1 MAVTKTHPI
10 KSTLKLALSY
20 IMNPHKTDGNMLVSS
35 FACSPETADIE
46 FEMTRKRAMSVRGNV
61 LARHLIQAFEPG
73 EVTPEIAHEIGVKFA
88 TQVLQDKYEY
98 VIATHIDKGHIHN
111 HIIFNAVSFVN
122 FKKYRSN
129 KRSYYQIRNIS
140 DKLCKE
146 YGLSI
151 VVPTGNGKRYHKYKN
166 ISLIID
172 IKNCINAQESKGYE
186 HWAKLF
192 NLKQAFETLNFLTEH
207 KIEKYDDLSKKHKDI
222 FDKAE
227 DIKIHLKDTEN
238 QMKYLAECIKNIQN
252 YTNLKSIYEEYKK
265 AKNKEIFREKN
276 MREIMLFE
284 SAFEELKKA
293 GFPKITEISKLYKK
307 LEADKRKLYAEYKT
321 AKSEF
326 EKWDVVKKNVESI
339 LNLNID
345 GNKIKTRE
353 LSQ

>member
-1 MAVTKTHPI
+1 MADRNTHPI

-61 LARHLIQAFEPG
+61 IARHLIQAFEPK
-73 EVTPEIAHEIGVKFA
+73 EVTPETAHEIGMKLA
-88 TQVLQDKYEY
+88 REVLGDKHEF
-98 VIATHIDKGHIHN
+98 VLATHTDKGHIHN
-111 HIIFNAVSFVN
+111 NIIFNAVSFVD

-129 KRSYYQIRNIS
+129 KRSYHHIRNIS

-146 YGLSI
+146 YGLSV
-151 VVPTGNGKRYHKYKN
+151 VVPNGKGRRYHKYKN

-172 IKNCINAQESKGYE
+172 IKNCIKAQESKGYE
-186 HWAKLF
+186 HWAKVF
-192 NLKQAFETLNFLTEH
+192 NLKQASETLNFLTEN

-265 AKNKEIFREKN
+265 AKNKEVFREKN

-284 SAFEELKKA
+284 SAFEELKNA
-293 GFPKITEISKLYKK
+293 GFPKITELSKMYKR
-307 LEADKRKLYAEYKT
+307 LEADRRKLYAEYRT

-326 EKWDVVKKNVESI
+326 KKWDVVKKNVESI
-339 LNLNID
+339 LYLNNN

-353 LSQ
+353 L